1 MLPTLRPADDVGS
14 AVAEFVMVS
23 VLVIGLFAGV
33 LQVGLVLYVRNTLVA
48 AAADGARYAA
58 NADRGPGDGAAYTEG
73 VIRSAL
79 ADRFANDVTAGYEA
93 IGGAPTVYV
102 QADVSLPLLGF
113 WGPREGPRL
122 TVRGHALDEDFP

>member
-1 MLPTLRPADDVGS
+1 MSRILRPAEDAGS

-58 NADRGPGDGAAYTEG
+58 NADRGPSDGAAYTEG
-73 VIRSAL
+73 VIRGAL

-93 IGGAPTVYV
+93 VGGAPTVFV
-102 QADVSLPLLGF
+102 QADVSVPLLGF
-113 WGPREGPRL
+113 WGPPDGPRL
-122 TVRGHALDEDFP
+122 TVRGHALDEDVP